1 MVIRQITLD
10 VYYKNDEISK
20 LIQKRKELDA
30 KRKEVPEY
38 EVPLVN
44 GKLDE
49 IDIKIAKI
57 ANLYIPNSLVRGRIV
72 SNYIKDMDMGVI

>member
-49 IDIKIAKI
+49 IDIKIAEI
-57 ANLYIPNSLVRGRIV
+57 ANLYVPNSLVRGRIV

>member
-1 MVIRQITLD
+1 MIKQVTLD
-10 VYYKNDEISK
+10 IYYRDEEILK
-20 LIQKRKELDA
+20 LIQKRKELDD

-49 IDIKIAKI
+49 IDIKIAEI

-72 SNYIKDMDMGVI
+72 SNYIKDMGVI

>member
-1 MVIRQITLD
+1 MIKQVTLD
-10 VYYKNDEISK
+10 IYYRDEKILK
-20 LIQKRKELDA
+20 LIQKRKELDD

-38 EVPLVN
+38 EVPLIN

-49 IDIKIAKI
+49 IDIKIAEI

-72 SNYIKDMDMGVI
+72 SNYIKDMGVI

>member
-1 MVIRQITLD
+1 MVVRQITLD
-10 VYYKNDEISK
+10 VYYKNNEISK
-20 LIQKRKELDA
+20 LIQKRKELDG

-49 IDIKIAKI
+49 IDIKIAEI
-57 ANLYIPNSLVRGRIV
+57 ANLYVPNSLVRGRIV
-72 SNYIKDMDMGVI
+72 SNYIKDVEGVI

>member
-1 MVIRQITLD
+1 MAKIRQVTLD
-10 VYYKNDEISK
+10 IYYKDDEIRK
-20 LIQKRKELDA
+20 LILKRKELDD

-49 IDIKIAKI
+49 IDIKIAEI

-72 SNYIKDMDMGVI
+72 SNYIKDMGAI

>member
-1 MVIRQITLD
+1 MIKQVTLD
-10 VYYKNDEISK
+10 IYYRDEEILK
-20 LIQKRKELDA
+20 LIQKRKELDD

-49 IDIKIAKI
+49 IDIKIAEI

>member
-1 MVIRQITLD
+1 MAKIRQVTLD
-10 VYYKNDEISK
+10 IYYENEEIME
-20 LIQKRKELDA
+20 LILKRKELDA

-49 IDIKIAKI
+49 IDIKIAEI

-72 SNYIKDMDMGVI
+72 SNYIKDMGVI

>member
-1 MVIRQITLD
+1 MAIKQVTLD
-10 VYYKNDEISK
+10 IFYRDEEVLK

-49 IDIKIAKI
+49 IDIKIAEI

-72 SNYIKDMDMGVI
+72 SNYIKDMGVI

>member
-1 MVIRQITLD
+1 MIKQVTLD
-10 VYYKNDEISK
+10 IYYRDEEILK
-20 LIQKRKELDA
+20 LVQKRKELDA

-49 IDIKIAKI
+49 IDIKIAEI

-72 SNYIKDMDMGVI
+72 SNYIKDAEGVI

>member
-1 MVIRQITLD
+1 MAKIRQVTLD
-10 VYYKNDEISK
+10 IYYENEEIME
-20 LIQKRKELDA
+20 LILKRKELDD

-49 IDIKIAKI
+49 IDIKIAEI

-72 SNYIKDMDMGVI
+72 SNYIKDMGAI

>member
-1 MVIRQITLD
+1 MAIKQVTLD
-10 VYYKNDEISK
+10 IYYKDDEIRK
-20 LIQKRKELDA
+20 LILKRKELDD

-49 IDIKIAKI
+49 IDIKIAEI

-72 SNYIKDMDMGVI
+72 SNYIKDMGAI

>member
-1 MVIRQITLD
+1 MAIKQVTLD
-10 VYYKNDEISK
+10 IYYRDEEILK
-20 LIQKRKELDA
+20 LVQKRKELDA

-38 EVPLVN
+38 EVALVN

-49 IDIKIAKI
+49 IDIKIAEI

-72 SNYIKDMDMGVI
+72 SNYIKDVEGVI

>member
-1 MVIRQITLD
+1 MAIKQVTLD
-10 VYYKNDEISK
+10 IFYRDEEILK
-20 LIQKRKELDA
+20 LIQKRKELDD

-49 IDIKIAKI
+49 IDIKIAEI

-72 SNYIKDMDMGVI
+72 SNYIKDVEGVI

>member
-1 MVIRQITLD
+1 MAIKQVTLD

-49 IDIKIAKI
+49 IDIKIAEI

>member
-49 IDIKIAKI
+49 IDIKIAEI

>member
-1 MVIRQITLD
+1 MIKQVTLD
-10 VYYKNDEISK
+10 IYYKDDEISK

-38 EVPLVN
+38 LVPLIN

-49 IDIKIAKI
+49 VDVKIAEI

-72 SNYIKDMDMGVI
+72 SNYIKDMGVI

>member
-1 MVIRQITLD
+1 MAIKQVTLD
-10 VYYKNDEISK
+10 IFYRDEEILK
-20 LIQKRKELDA
+20 LIQKRKELDT

-49 IDIKIAKI
+49 IDIKIAEI

-72 SNYIKDMDMGVI
+72 SNYIKDVEGVI